1 MEKSHQ
7 TIKKVIGKP
16 VLILLVSIIFS
27 CNQKKPVQV
36 NTPEVLSLLEIP
48 EISSPV
54 TIDGKPDEIF
64 WKSAVSMS
72 LENKEF
78 DHNNAAGDLKAASSE
93 GYLYLSAS
101 IPEPERLV
109 VHSVGINPSWW
120 REDMIRWMFRF
131 RSPISG
137 SNSVILL
144 TVNPFGAVSMG
155 SVRDIYNINKNDFL
169 SLTPVSW
176 SGEIAARANIQ
187 NDLWTVEAAL
197 PLKYLDTIG
206 FLSAGRVRVQ
216 RVNSPEINWYW
227 PAVNEQIS
235 YKLAKGSEITLP
247 VLKEADVPGN
257 SLSDD
262 KRQVPSGPLAEEVV
276 SLPEQAWT
284 DEEQDSL
291 DVRRMLEN
299 SIRTR
304 ITDGALEEKNAWQE
318 VKTVG
323 DWETFKDKRMAA
335 LLDWVGPLPERTPLN
350 PVVTGRIDHGEGFI
364 IENLVFESRPG
375 MLVTANLYLPD
386 KLKEKIP
393 AIVVVHSH
401 HAPKVQS
408 ELQDMGMTWARAGT
422 AVLIMDQLCAGERIQ
437 SQPWSREGYY
447 GRYAL
452 GNQLYLAGESL
463 IKWMAWDIIRG
474 IDLLTDR
481 KYIDAKRI
489 VLMGAV
495 AGGGDPAALTANLDP
510 RIAAVIPFNFGE
522 AGPEEHYTEGP
533 RPYDFETADPGW
545 AFWETT
551 RNLPKSVS
559 GQFFPWFI
567 CASVAPRNFVY
578 SFEIGWP
585 STIEAEP
592 AWARYKKVFGLYGAT
607 DHLASVDGFGPFPGP
622 GECTNVGTF
631 LRNRIYPILND
642 WLDIPVP
649 ETEYHNVLHE
659 SALMSLTP
667 SIAGERNLQTASA
680 VCLELVEN
688 RLGQSFAKRSELQE
702 DKRAASLRDDL
713 KQKLGDIDPVE
724 TGRVTGLWK
733 RKFSNF
739 TMEAFS
745 VETDPGILLP
755 VFLLI
760 PENSSSRHPA
770 VIGLAEGGKEKFFSF
785 RSNEIAALLSG
796 GITVCLPD
804 VRGCGELASSNSRGP
819 GAMSLAATEL
829 MLGGTLTGSRLKDTR
844 TLFRWLAGRPD
855 IDAENIA
862 LWGDSFAEPNAPDF
876 RFYQSPGQQQ
886 GPVPQ
891 RQAEPL
897 GSLLAI
903 LTALYEEDVKAIACS
918 GGLISF
924 SSVLEDNFCLIP
936 QDVIVPGLLEV
947 ADIRDIVKAISPRP
961 VLLANLVDGL
971 NRKTSIGT
979 MEEEYGIGIPNLSM
993 TEKEEN
999 FVFSEWFARWC
1010 K

>member
-1 MEKSHQ
+1 MNRSVSITEL
-7 TIKKVIGKP
+7 
-16 VLILLVSIIFS
+16 LIVSIILFS
-27 CNQKKPVQV
+27 CSQRKSERVHADKA
-36 NTPEVLSLLEIP
+36 LSLLEIP

-72 LENKEF
+72 LESKEF
-78 DHNNAAGDLKAASSE
+78 YNHDTAGDLKAASCE
-93 GYLYLSAS
+93 GYLYLAAS
-101 IPEPERLV
+101 MPESERLV

-131 RSPISG
+131 RSPVSG

-144 TVNPFGAVSMG
+144 TINPFGAVSMA

-169 SLTPVSW
+169 SLAPVSW
-176 SGEIAARANIQ
+176 SEEIAARAIIE
-187 NDLWTVEAAL
+187 NDHWTIEAAL
-197 PLKYLDTIG
+197 PLKYLDTLG
-206 FLSAGRVRVQ
+206 FLSAERVRVQ

-235 YKLAKGSEITLP
+235 YKLLKGNKITLP
-247 VLKEADVPGN
+247 VLKNADEPAN

-262 KRQVPSGPLAEEVV
+262 KRQAPSGPLAEEVF
-276 SLPEQAWT
+276 SLPRQAWS
-284 DEEQDSL
+284 DEEQKSL
-291 DVRRMLEN
+291 GVSRMLEN
-299 SIRTR
+299 FIRTR
-304 ITDGALEEKNAWQE
+304 ITQGAYDERDAWQE

-323 DWETFKDKRMAA
+323 DWENFRDKRRAA

-350 PVVTGRIDHGEGFI
+350 QVVTSRIDQGKGFV

-375 MLVTANLYLPD
+375 LLVTANLYLPD
-386 KLKEKIP
+386 KPKGKIP

-401 HAPKVQS
+401 HAPKTQS

-474 IDLLTDR
+474 IDLLTER
-481 KYIDAKRI
+481 KYIDAERI

-585 STIEAEP
+585 ATVEAEP
-592 AWARYKKVFGLYGAT
+592 AWARYKKVFGLYGAE

-631 LRNRIYPILND
+631 LRNRIYPILYK

-667 SIAGERNLQTASA
+667 AVTGERNLQTASA

-688 RLGQSFAKRSELQE
+688 RLSLSLAKRSEFQHDE
-702 DKRAASLRDDL
+702 RAATLRDDL
-713 KQKLGDIDPVE
+713 EQKLGDIDPEE
-724 TGRVTGLWK
+724 TSRVTGLWK
-733 RKFSNF
+733 RKFSKF

-755 VFLLI
+755 VILLT
-760 PENSSSRHPA
+760 PENASSHHPA

-785 RSNEIAALLSG
+785 RSNEIAALLSD

-804 VRGCGELASSNSRGP
+804 VRGCGELAYTDSRGP

-844 TLFRWLAGRPD
+844 TLFRWLAGRSD

-891 RQAEPL
+891 RQSEPL
-897 GSLLAI
+897 GALLAI

-924 SSVLEDNFCLIP
+924 SSVLEDNFCLVP
-936 QDVIVPGLLEV
+936 QDVIVPGVLEI
-947 ADIRDIVKAISPRP
+947 ADIRDIVEVIAPRP

-971 NRKTSIGT
+971 NQKTSIGM
-979 MEEEYGIGIPNLSM
+979 MEEEYGKNIQNLTI

-999 FVFSEWFARWC
+999 YVFSKWFASWC